1 MSLGLWDP
9 PHESISDTSEL
20 RELEL
25 EGGRPNKPDPMPEM
39 QEMYSHFLFHLSLHP
54 LAAPLFFAST
64 NPLATCQASSRQ
76 PGQQAPPRWQAQA
89 EPRGLGQAAPR
100 WQGQAASRREV
111 QFVLRWMMQASSLA
125 ADL

>member
-1 MSLGLWDP
+1 MGSTSVMRAFQTTRTRKVVVPTDP
-9 PHESISDTSEL
+9 VTEA
-20 RELEL
+20 RA
-25 EGGRPNKPDPMPEM
+25 MM
-39 QEMYSHFLFHLSLHP
+39 QGMFSHFPFHLGLHP

-64 NPLATCQASSRQ
+64 CPLSTCQASSRQ

-89 EPRGLGQAAPR
+89 EPRWLGQAAPR